1 MKRLRNYEVILTT
14 VQCGHSEVLKVLL
27 DDVTDTIT
35 DLVDWKTIRTA
46 ACRSNIEMIKYF
58 EQKLDGHL
66 FEDLLAKMDPRYGTV
81 FHNLA
86 ARGQI
91 EMLKY
96 LCQTSSGFSRNP
108 IQKNRLGRTPI
119 HDAAA
124 RGHLEIVKLLA
135 SYTSNPNSPD
145 KEGLTPSEFARSK
158 GFLNI
163 YAYLSKLSNSQV
175 PN

>member
-96 LCQTSSGFSRNP
+96 LCQTSSEFPKSSSEK
-108 IQKNRLGRTPI
+108 QTW
-119 HDAAA
+119 
-124 RGHLEIVKLLA
+124 
-135 SYTSNPNSPD
+135 SYTNSLCSSPW
-145 KEGLTPSEFARSK
+145 TFRNSEILGIVHLKS
-158 GFLNI
+158 
-163 YAYLSKLSNSQV
+163 
-175 PN
+175 

>member
-108 IQKNRLGRTPI
+108 MQENWFGLTPM
-119 HDAAA
+119 HYAAA
-124 RGHLEIVKLLA
+124 EGHLEIVKFLA
-135 SYTSNPNSPD
+135 SYTSNPNAPD
-145 KEGLTPSEFARSK
+145 NEGFTPSEYARTK
-158 GFLNI
+158 GFFKI
-163 YAYLSKLSNSQV
+163 DAYLSNF
-175 PN
+175 N

>member
-46 ACRSNIEMIKYF
+46 ACSGKIEVIKCLEEKLPKDWF
-58 EQKLDGHL
+58 EE
-66 FEDLLAKMDPRYGTV
+66 FLAKKDYVYGTI

-86 ARGQI
+86 TKGHL

-96 LCQTSSGFSRNP
+96 LCQTSSEFPRNP

-158 GFLNI
+158 GFLDI
-163 YAYLSKLSNSQV
+163 YAYLSKFSHS
-175 PN
+175 

>member
-46 ACRSNIEMIKYF
+46 ACSGKIEVIKCLEEKLPKDWF
-58 EQKLDGHL
+58 EE
-66 FEDLLAKMDPRYGTV
+66 FLAKKDYVYGTI

-86 ARGQI
+86 TKGHL

-96 LCQTSSGFSRNP
+96 LCQTSSEFPRNP
-108 IQKNRLGRTPI
+108 IQKNRIGRTPI
-119 HDAAA
+119 HVAALH
-124 RGHLEIVKLLA
+124 GHLEIVKFLA
-135 SYTSNPNSPD
+135 SYTKSPNAADES
-145 KEGLTPSEFARSK
+145 GWTPSTFARSL
-158 GFLNI
+158 GFPEIESFLLNFPS
-163 YAYLSKLSNSQV
+163 LD
-175 PN
+175 